1 MLIYQILLLNFF
13 FIFLEGLNK
22 YSCGGHVAV
31 KEIRQAQR
39 SSNSLRNILPRKRL
53 EMENPVFEL
62 CCALNTI
69 CMEAHKYENVE

>member
-1 MLIYQILLLNFF
+1 M
-13 FIFLEGLNK
+13 
-22 YSCGGHVAV
+22 AV